1 MNLARLVAE
10 ARPAV
15 HWTDQPDALDPR
27 PPLRSGVSTDL
38 CVVGG
43 GFTGLWAAL
52 QALEEQPGRR
62 VVVLEAE
69 TCGFGA
75 STRNGGF
82 ADVSLT
88 HGVLNGLA
96 HWPDDF
102 DTLERL
108 GRDNLDNLLAT
119 VDRYA
124 IACHAHRADEVAF
137 ATAGWQLDDLTEE
150 AETLRQHGLA
160 HTLMDQSAAQARVH
174 SPTFHGGLA
183 YHDTLALLDPA
194 RLVWGSPMP
203 SSRSEASSTT
213 APGSRASTTPTGA
226 LLSAPE
232 RTPSSPTGSSSPPTW
247 AEPIRQM
254 RRYIVP
260 VYDHVLMTE
269 PLTSEQLEAIGW
281 ADRAGL
287 NDSGHQFHYYRRT
300 HDDRIL
306 WGGYDANYYFGN
318 GMGPEYEDR
327 RSVTS

>member
-15 HWTDQPDALDPR
+15 HWTDQPDAPDPR
-27 PPLRSGVSTDL
+27 LPLQSDISTDL
-38 CVVGG
+38 CIVGG

-124 IACHAHRADEVAF
+124 IACHAH
-137 ATAGWQLDDLTEE
+137 
-150 AETLRQHGLA
+150 
-160 HTLMDQSAAQARVH
+160 
-174 SPTFHGGLA
+174 
-183 YHDTLALLDPA
+183 
-194 RLVWGSPMP
+194 
-203 SSRSEASSTT
+203 
-213 APGSRASTTPTGA
+213 
-226 LLSAPE
+226 
-232 RTPSSPTGSSSPPTW
+232 
-247 AEPIRQM
+247 
-254 RRYIVP
+254 
-260 VYDHVLMTE
+260 
-269 PLTSEQLEAIGW
+269 
-281 ADRAGL
+281 
-287 NDSGHQFHYYRRT
+287 
-300 HDDRIL
+300 
-306 WGGYDANYYFGN
+306 
-318 GMGPEYEDR
+318 
-327 RSVTS
+327 